1 MQNSNRGPSAE
12 GLVLGKYCSFTLTR
26 KPLFFNLLFTTRFL
40 IDCIG
45 PSLLVETDF
54 GQHVAVDINA
64 CFMQNKNMILVAF
77 KEFWHCMCIF
87 VELLDRKSVV

>member
-64 CFMQNKNMILVAF
+64 CFMEYGITCF
-77 KEFWHCMCIF
+77 
-87 VELLDRKSVV
+87 